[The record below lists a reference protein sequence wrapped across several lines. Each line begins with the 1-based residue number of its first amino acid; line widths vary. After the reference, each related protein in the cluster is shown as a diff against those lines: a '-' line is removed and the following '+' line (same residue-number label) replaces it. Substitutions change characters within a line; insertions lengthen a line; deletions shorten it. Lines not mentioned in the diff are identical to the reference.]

1 MSNIERR
8 IARLE
13 SLAKVMNEAEDF
25 SEKEK
30 VFTYLCKS
38 CNLTDVSFRGKTA
51 TCKFD
56 MSTFYRRIQKRVRVK
71 YWSAL
76 KSMFGKDCR
85 IICNMETQEWTIK
98 VGDES
103 EPLTRNIVPQAGDS
117 ISLIRDNRRVI
128 LSCIGYALE
137 RIIDRMNESVD
148 RKSKWRFNESSGQ
161 PSVTMLVDGKTNK
174 PFPVEGKLYIT
185 PRSED
190 DKYVKSF
197 DHEMYNKFKDAK
209 FKSIVL
215 SNPKLNSF
223 DGDICKFLAG
233 DGNGRVII
241 VDKWLDFNSL
251 INIIVNGAELKKN
264 RANYKNVTTVD
275 HTKSWL
281 TESEDDDDV
290 IRKVDNKWKILKKNR
305 KDYWD
310 ADYDTKADA
319 EAALRAYLAN
329 KHECKRQTSP
339 IVVEGFLSDVGR
351 DLLRNVQSFLI
362 KVFGHTLYFD
372 HYTDKAVDLLYRG
385 DEVAELYYNDKDEE
399 IVIMPSDTD
408 ITPVSF
414 YDTSEA
420 EIKDYLSDLILGD
433 LNPEFA

>member
-1 MSNIERR
+1 MGVIMSGNLEQRVT
-8 IARLE
+8 RLE
-13 SLAKVMNEAEDF
+13 SLVRVMNEAEDF

-56 MSTFYRRIQKRVRVK
+56 MSTFYRRIQKRVHMK

-76 KSMFGKDCR
+76 KDMFGKDCR
-85 IICNMETQEWTIK
+85 IICNMETQEWQIK

-103 EPLTRNIVPQAGDS
+103 EPLTRNIVPQVGDS

-137 RIIDRMNESVD
+137 RIIDRMNESID
-148 RKSKWRFNESSGQ
+148 RNSKWRFNES
-161 PSVTMLVDGKTNK
+161 
-174 PFPVEGKLYIT
+174 
-185 PRSED
+185 ED
-190 DKYVKSF
+190 D
-197 DHEMYNKFKDAK
+197 
-209 FKSIVL
+209 
-215 SNPKLNSF
+215 
-223 DGDICKFLAG
+223 G
-233 DGNGRVII
+233 
-241 VDKWLDFNSL
+241 
-251 INIIVNGAELKKN
+251 
-264 RANYKNVTTVD
+264 
-275 HTKSWL
+275 
-281 TESEDDDDV
+281 V
-290 IRKVDNKWKILKKNR
+290 IRKVGNKWKILKKNR

-319 EAALRAYLAN
+319 EAALRAYWAN
-329 KHECKRQTSP
+329 KQECKRQTSP
-339 IVVEGFLSDVGR
+339 IVVEGFLSDVGK

-362 KVFGHTLYFD
+362 KIFGHTLYFD
-372 HYTDKAVDLLYRG
+372 HYTDKAVDLFYRG

-408 ITPVSF
+408 IAPVSF